1 MIIPFYLFKRF
12 LLGLFVSIVVL
23 VSIETFFSFTA
34 EIKYLDQ
41 GRYDLTTIL
50 KYIILNIPKSID
62 IMYPYAVL
70 IGAMLSLGAMASDM
84 EFVSMQSAGISVT
97 KIISI
102 IIIQVFLF
110 SCIFYYV
117 TDSIIPKYSS
127 KAERK
132 KNLALNKKIIFHNNG
147 IWFKDKSTFIKID
160 EIYSD
165 SNLQGITMY
174 DYDKNDK
181 LISVKYIK
189 KAYADNNK
197 WSLKNV
203 TEIFL
208 DSYPVIK
215 KHHAEQILNNFID
228 KNLISIKTQKYH
240 SISLRNVEKNIRYL
254 EKNKLDSSIQ
264 KKIFWEK
271 IFKPIS
277 TVIMLFLAMP
287 FIFGKLRST
296 NASKRIVIGVFIGIS
311 FFIISSI
318 LPNIGM
324 LIGLTPFINVLL
336 PHLVF
341 VIVGKYLYEYQLEAG
356 LR

>member
-12 LLGLFVSIVVL
+12 LLGLSVSMIVL

-41 GRYDLTTIL
+41 GSYDLIAIL
-50 KYIILNIPKSID
+50 QYIILNIPKSID

-102 IIIQVFLF
+102 ITIQVFLF
-110 SCIFYYV
+110 SCIFYYI
-117 TDSIIPKYSS
+117 TNSIIPKYSS
-127 KAERK
+127 KAEQNR
-132 KNLALNKKIIFHNNG
+132 NFALNKKILFKHNG
-147 IWFKDKSTFIKID
+147 IWFKDQSTFIKID
-160 EIYSD
+160 EIYST
-165 SNLQGITMY
+165 SNLKGITMY
-174 DYDKNDK
+174 HYDENSTLKSIK
-181 LISVKYIK
+181 HVKE
-189 KAYADNNK
+189 ADASSNI
-197 WSLKNV
+197 WTLTGI

-208 DSYPVIK
+208 NSDPVIEK
-215 KHHAEQILNNFID
+215 RYDKQTSSNFID
-228 KNLISIKTQKYH
+228 KNLIAIKTNKPH
-240 SISLRNVEKNIRYL
+240 SVSLRNVVKNIKYL
-254 EKNKLDSSIQ
+254 ERNNLDSDLQ

-271 IFKPIS
+271 MFKPLS

-341 VIVGKYLYEYQLEAG
+341 VIVGKYLYEYRLEAG

>member
-1 MIIPFYLFKRF
+1 
-12 LLGLFVSIVVL
+12 
-23 VSIETFFSFTA
+23 
-34 EIKYLDQ
+34 
-41 GRYDLTTIL
+41 
-50 KYIILNIPKSID
+50 
-62 IMYPYAVL
+62 
-70 IGAMLSLGAMASDM
+70 
-84 EFVSMQSAGISVT
+84 
-97 KIISI
+97 
-102 IIIQVFLF
+102 
-110 SCIFYYV
+110 
-117 TDSIIPKYSS
+117 
-127 KAERK
+127 
-132 KNLALNKKIIFHNNG
+132 
-147 IWFKDKSTFIKID
+147 
-160 EIYSD
+160 
-165 SNLQGITMY
+165 MY

-189 KAYADNNK
+189 KAYADNNE
-197 WSLKNV
+197 WSLENI

-208 DSYPVIK
+208 DSYPIIK
-215 KHHAEQILNNFID
+215 KYHAEQTLNNFID
-228 KNLISIKTQKYH
+228 KNLISIKTQKSYN
-240 SISLRNVEKNIRYL
+240 ISLRNVEKNIRYL
-254 EKNKLDSSIQ
+254 EKNNLDSSIQ

-271 IFKPIS
+271 IFKPLS